1 MEKRVYDAKEE
12 MLGDMGVR
20 GFALGASSAMAE
32 EPLLASS
39 REHYW
44 RLWSKTASPI
54 TMDTGQWGRGLSTA
68 GVAQQGRVG
77 LER

>member
-1 MEKRVYDAKEE
+1 
-12 MLGDMGVR
+12 
-20 GFALGASSAMAE
+20 MAD

-44 RLWSKTASPI
+44 RLWSKTVSPI